1 MSNLVTKTKIK
12 DAFRELTSQSSFA
25 KVKVADIIA
34 KAGISRMTF
43 YRYYLEKYHL
53 LEETLYDDFT
63 RFENIY
69 GKNVTWK
76 DMVMSILYVICNNK
90 PFYKKILEDSEAK
103 EYYFETSR
111 RISYQ
116 YTGDTA
122 ENGTYIAWEGT
133 LSQWAQNDFRETP
146 EEVYRTVVSNL
157 PLREVLSGQELE
169 RAIQKYESTTM
180 EDFKQRNQKS

>member
-43 YRYYLEKYHL
+43 YRYYLDKYHL
-53 LEETLYDDFT
+53 LEEVIYDDLT
-63 RFENIY
+63 LFENIY
-69 GKNVTWK
+69 GKNVAWK
-76 DMVMSILYVICNNK
+76 DMVMSFLYVIYNNK
-90 PFYKKILEDSEAK
+90 TFYKKILEDSEAK
-103 EYYFETSR
+103 EYYFEASR

-116 YTGDTA
+116 YTGNTA

-133 LSQWAQNDFRETP
+133 LNQWVQNDFRETP
-146 EEVYRTVVSNL
+146 EEVYRTAVLNL
-157 PLREVLSGQELE
+157 PVREVLSGQELE
-169 RAIQKYESTTM
+169 RAIRHYESTTM
-180 EDFKQRNQKS
+180 EEFRQRNRKG

>member
-1 MSNLVTKTKIK
+1 M
-12 DAFRELTSQSSFA
+12 
-25 KVKVADIIA
+25 
-34 KAGISRMTF
+34 
-43 YRYYLEKYHL
+43 
-53 LEETLYDDFT
+53 
-63 RFENIY
+63 
-69 GKNVTWK
+69 
-76 DMVMSILYVICNNK
+76 
-90 PFYKKILEDSEAK
+90 ILEDSVAI